1 MCVLGEEGYWHEELA
16 APPPSTS
23 SGVSICTRAGHEPE
37 PHALRRGSRTIRR
50 ASIQRVTRS
59 APRLPGRRALRSGW
73 AVAFRGRGRGRYGYG
88 GIYAAW
94 NVTARD
100 GNGTRY
106 LKPGS
111 VGDHN

>member
-16 APPPSTS
+16 APPSSS
-23 SGVSICTRAGHEPE
+23 SGVSIYTRAGHEPE

-73 AVAFRGRGRGRYGYG
+73 AVAFRGRYG

-94 NVTARD
+94 NVTAWPLVFGQRP
-100 GNGTRY
+100 
-106 LKPGS
+106 L
-111 VGDHN
+111 